1 VVLIDIDMKQKYYVN
16 VHYDVVLRVE
26 VVAGIEE
33 DVLQLAI
40 QKTEDMSL
48 EDGEVCDIQASIT
61 SIEKY

>member
-1 VVLIDIDMKQKYYVN
+1 MKQKYYVN
-16 VHYDVVLRVE
+16 VYYDVVLRVE

>member
-1 VVLIDIDMKQKYYVN
+1 MKQKYYVN

-26 VVAGIEE
+26 VAAGIEE

-40 QKTEDMSL
+40 QKTEDMPL

-61 SIEKY
+61 SIEKYQE

>member
-1 VVLIDIDMKQKYYVN
+1 MKQKYYVN
-16 VHYDVVLRVE
+16 VHYDVVLRAE

-40 QKTEDMSL
+40 QKTEDMPL

>member
-1 VVLIDIDMKQKYYVN
+1 MKQKYYVN
-16 VHYDVVLRVE
+16 VHYAVVLRVE

-40 QKTEDMSL
+40 QKTEDMPL

>member
-1 VVLIDIDMKQKYYVN
+1 MKQKYYVN

-26 VVAGIEE
+26 AVAGIEE

-40 QKTEDMSL
+40 QKTEDMPL